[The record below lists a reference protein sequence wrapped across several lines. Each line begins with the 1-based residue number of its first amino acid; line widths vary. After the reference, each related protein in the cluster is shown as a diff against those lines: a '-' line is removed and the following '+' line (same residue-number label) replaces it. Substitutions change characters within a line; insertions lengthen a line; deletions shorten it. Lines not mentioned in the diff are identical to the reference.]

1 MIPHEPTA
9 DESPSDTEDQSKESE
24 STILEYL
31 LPDASFL
38 LFGTFSQSGFDLQIT
53 NPEGVLHTV
62 PDYFSFPIPPN
73 LMIES
78 GAGLSPAMV
87 KSLFPRAFGSD
98 IQFAGPAASGA
109 ALVEIGSVKLVV
121 GTVSVRRADGS
132 QEAVKKGAVLYEGD
146 VLVTGSGSFVKAEMR
161 DGTKFQLG
169 QNGEASLDKYEF
181 DEGADVG
188 RFEATVR
195 VGGFYYKSGKIGELP
210 SASEQAHTQ
219 LNTPT
224 SIIGVRGSELEGVVD
239 QRGET
244 IVVHK
249 SGVLEISDINGENS
263 VVLDTPGNTAVIAL
277 NGQPSFSN
285 VPTAAQID
293 LTNSQLPPPDNSPE
307 EEEAVE
313 AEEDA
318 DPEEEAEQEA
328 EEEEVEEEAHHHR
341 GQGEP
346 GVEEDPAPDPSTPPQ
361 GEPEAEG
368 HPEEGGE
375 EGGPPGHGEASQGD
389 LQDLGRGH
397 G

>member
-87 KSLFPRAFGSD
+87 KSLFPRAFGTD

-318 DPEEEAEQEA
+318 DAEEEAEE
-328 EEEEVEEEAHHHR
+328 EVEEEVEEEA
-341 GQGEP
+341 
-346 GVEEDPAPDPSTPPQ
+346 EEEESEEEA
-361 GEPEAEG
+361 AEG
-368 HPEEGGE
+368 EEESE
-375 EGGPPGHGEASQGD
+375 EEEPRKRSR
-389 LQDLGRGH
+389 GRG
-397 G
+397 GRGRGGRGRGG